1 MFRAISDG
9 DSEELSRFM
18 GENLNVLSTDR
29 GWTPLYLATYYQ
41 DQTMCDMLIKNGA
54 DINFPNEDKST
65 PLFAA
70 IQNPELFVSFLK
82 EGSKLDVINAYGQTV
97 IHIAVINQQND
108 TLEIIIKGGLDIHIK
123 DMYGNDAMYYAKQT
137 NNLVAVDLLNSVKT

>member
-70 IQNPELFVSFLK
+70 IQNPELSAAAHWCAATS
-82 EGSKLDVINAYGQTV
+82 EGRRAGRWAL
-97 IHIAVINQQND
+97 
-108 TLEIIIKGGLDIHIK
+108 
-123 DMYGNDAMYYAKQT
+123 
-137 NNLVAVDLLNSVKT
+137 